1 MNEITVRD
9 GFQPQTFAELMSVA
23 ETVAKS
29 ELVPAAFRGKPANIV
44 VAIMAGRELGLGA
57 MQSLRLIY
65 VIEGKPVMSADG
77 AVALALSSP
86 HCERWDYIESTD
98 RVCTIETQRK
108 GSAPARF
115 SFTIEQAQQAGIA
128 NKNTW
133 KQYPQAMLRARCAM
147 ITARAVYPDL
157 LAGVYG
163 EDEEDELRE
172 TAARDV
178 VDAVRMQTGR
188 DIIPP
193 PVYDQNGDPAAFRI
207 VLGVHKGKTFAEISD
222 AELSALLD
230 GMHNAP
236 ADTRKLQSFMVQLKE
251 AEREMMERT
260 RPALEP
266 EAQS

>member
-9 GFQPQTFAELMSVA
+9 GFQPQTFSELMSMA

-29 ELVPAAFRGKPANIV
+29 ELVPAAFRNKPANIV

-86 HCERWDYIESTD
+86 NCERWDYIESTD
-98 RVCTIETQRK
+98 KVCTIETQRK

-128 NKNTW
+128 NKSTW

-157 LAGVYG
+157 LAGVYDP
-163 EDEEDELRE
+163 DEADGFAPQR
-172 TAARDV
+172 TAEPPRSTATV
-178 VDAVRMQTGR
+178 EQ
-188 DIIPP
+188 P
-193 PVYDQNGDPAAFRI
+193 PVYQDNGDPAAFRI
-207 VLGVHKGKTFAEISD
+207 VIGKHKGKTFS
-222 AELSALLD
+222 ELTFEEVSALLD
-230 GMHNAP
+230 GMHSAP
-236 ADTRKLQSFMVQLKE
+236 PDTKKLSSFMVQLKE

-260 RPALEP
+260 RPVV
-266 EAQS
+266 EAEVQP

>member
-57 MQSLRLIY
+57 MQSLRLIH

-98 RVCTIETQRK
+98 KVCTIETQRK
-108 GSAPARF
+108 GSAPAHF

-128 NKNTW
+128 NKSTW

-157 LAGVYG
+157 LAGVYDP
-163 EDEEDELRE
+163 DEADGFAPQRQE
-172 TAARDV
+172 APQARATV
-178 VDAVRMQTGR
+178 E
-188 DIIPP
+188 PP
-193 PVYDQNGDPAAFRI
+193 PVYQSNGDPAAFRI
-207 VLGVHKGKTFAEISD
+207 VLGAHKGKTFAELSD
-222 AELSALLD
+222 AELSGLLD
-230 GMHNAP
+230 GMHDVP
-236 ADTRKLQSFMVQLKE
+236 EDSKTRKLNSFTAQLKE